1 MKKLKEAY
9 LEDLGLVITKNKR
22 SGLYGIE
29 TEDGEVILPQKY
41 EYLDDTINNRG
52 ILVGRDEDGDKV
64 KIDIYSYMPEYMY
77 ENKRMTE
84 KSYIIIDDKKEIEIS
99 EEFLDDMNDYI
110 DSVPKLSRSFSG
122 ELDNKGNVYIYT
134 DKDSIQTVVNGLQ
147 KKRVKIPN
155 TLKSFL
161 EKRNRSNLLRK
172 PSKMKE
178 GPGAGYNIKVEDFN
192 IKKAEIEIKDVSI
205 DRNYIEIHFLLT
217 SKQFLF
223 DASYDGYDW
232 GGKGTFKGDL
242 LKVETQ
248 IKFDSFAID
257 TNDFSTSIMNFIKKN
272 KLAYRLLAFF
282 DVFVEDDDLIENY
295 IYELTETDTGL
306 AEVLY
311 WLYTEKKDKFG
322 ELLIEQLDL
331 VELYP
336 SSYEDM
342 YGGGYIH
349 SQFTSLS
356 GSEEDRDF
364 YYNVGDYYNADNDW
378 EKCEC
383 IYFYLESEE
392 LAEEIEYTHDSR
404 YDDEEYYED

>member
-1 MKKLKEAY
+1 MKRLEEAY

-41 EYLDDTINNRG
+41 DYIDDVISRNG
-52 ILVGRDEDGDKV
+52 ILMAKDEDGDKV

-77 ENKRMTE
+77 ENKRMRE
-84 KSYIIIDDKKEIEIS
+84 KSYIVIDEKKEIEVS

-122 ELDNKGNVYIYT
+122 EEYKGNTYIYT
-134 DKDSIQTVVNGLQ
+134 DKNSIQTVVNELQ

-178 GPGAGYNIKVEDFN
+178 GPGAGYKIKVEEFN
-192 IKKAEIEIKDVSI
+192 IKKADVEIKDVSV

-217 SKQFLF
+217 SKQFSF
-223 DASYDGYDW
+223 DASYEGYDW
-232 GGKGTFKGDL
+232 GDKGTFKGDL

-248 IKFDSFAID
+248 IKFDSFAIY
-257 TNDFSTSIMNFIKKN
+257 THDFDTSIMNFIKKN

-295 IYELTETDTGL
+295 IDELNQTDTGL
-306 AEVLY
+306 AEVIY

-336 SSYEDM
+336 SSYEDI
-342 YGGGYIH
+342 YGGGYSH
-349 SQFTSLS
+349 SNFTSLS
-356 GSEEDRDF
+356 GSEKDRDF

-378 EKCEC
+378 EKCDC
-383 IYFYLESEE
+383 VYFHLESEE
-392 LAEEIEYTHDSR
+392 LADAIEYAFDSR
-404 YDDEEYYED
+404 YDAEEYYED